1 MKVNFRLN
9 GIERSIDTDPSR
21 RLLDI
26 LREDFLLTGTKEGCG
41 EGECGACTVIV
52 NNEAV
57 HACLVTAISLEGRD
71 VITIEGLAQNGEL
84 DILQRAFHE
93 EIAVQCGYCTP
104 GMIMS
109 SKALLMRNPD
119 PSEEEIR
126 TALSGNICRCSGYV
140 QIIRAVKRAAKE
152 LREAA

>member
-1 MKVNFRLN
+1 MFSDRSRKIVRAYE
-9 GIERSIDTDPSR
+9 ERQ
-21 RLLDI
+21 
-26 LREDFLLTGTKEGCG
+26 KEAPGG
-41 EGECGACTVIV
+41 MAAESDGA
-52 NNEAV
+52 A
-57 HACLVTAISLEGRD
+57 LEGKD
-71 VITIEGLAQNGEL
+71 VITIEGLAKNGEL

-109 SKALLMRNPD
+109 SKALIMRNPD